1 VNLDAI
7 GGRRFVLAVLTLLI
21 VALLRWFEH
30 LDNGSFTAVL
40 IASVCS
46 YIAGDTFQRHSE
58 TRADVEKS
66 LGNKEPQ
73 S

>member
-1 VNLDAI
+1 VNLEAF
-7 GGRRFVLAVLTLLI
+7 GGRRFVMAVLTL
-21 VALLRWFEH
+21 VSVDALRWFEH

-40 IASVCS
+40 IASVCA

-66 LGNKEPQ
+66 VAKEKQ
-73 S
+73 